1 MIKIRHMR
9 ILQSGANNGF
19 QEGMFRNLHLLQKVP
34 LWKKAKLSKKS
45 ELLSIPSCGL
55 QSSTAMAASMVLR
68 RIDRT
73 LRAGRCVARITPLHA
88 GFGQGTAAV
97 QEGARSFPTTGV
109 YEAQE
114 KSQKLEPCEEEVN
127 VVFVDRS
134 GQQIPVKAK
143 VGENVLH
150 LAHRYEIELE
160 GACEASLACSTC
172 HVYVSADHRDKLP
185 DPDESMLFFFE
196 ASACAHHVDD
206 RIPHREED
214 MLDMAPLL
222 QENSRLGCQVILSK
236 ELEGAVFTLPKIT
249 RNFYVDGH
257 VPKPH

>member
-185 DPDESMLFFFE
+185 DPDE
-196 ASACAHHVDD
+196 
-206 RIPHREED
+206 REED